1 MVGRLSFTFGFSGV
15 CFPSHTADSFEGETT
30 DPMQFVLA
38 GPCISVD
45 TACSSSLVAAHLA
58 HQAVLG
64 SEAESA
70 VAAGSNAM
78 LGPAITASICQLQ
91 ALSPAG
97 RCKSFDASGDG
108 YGRGEG
114 FIAAVMQHHQPGT
127 SGTCMAL
134 LLGSAVN
141 QAGKRSG
148 LTAPNGPAQ
157 TALLRSALDAGD
169 QDPAS
174 LRFVSVHG
182 TGTALGDPI
191 EVGALAQALPG
202 STWAAPLTLVS
213 NKSCFGHTEGTAGL
227 TGLLLA
233 ASVAGQQAV
242 PAILH
247 LRNVNPYVE
256 SAVGDWV
263 GNGRRVVEL
272 PRQLHGGLQP
282 GLAGT
287 SSFGMSGVNAHMLVD
302 AQAAEAQASAMQAR
316 CDLRVPVHAARL
328 LTLAPPPRPGRS
340 VAVAA

>member
-1 MVGRLSFTFGFSGV
+1 MSQRTPPTNG
-15 CFPSHTADSFEGETT
+15 
-30 DPMQFVLA
+30 A
-38 GPCISVD
+38 GPCISTD

-58 HQAVLG
+58 HRGLLDG
-64 SEAESA
+64 EADASVVGGTNLMLDPA
-70 VAAGSNAM
+70 TAAC
-78 LGPAITASICQLQ
+78 ICLLQVCAPLHAKWLVCAANSCVFACLQ
-91 ALSPAG
+91 ALSPVG

-148 LTAPNGPAQ
+148 LTAPNGPSQ

-227 TGLLLA
+227 MGLLLA

-302 AQAAEAQASAMQAR
+302 AQAAEAQASSMQAR